1 MEDSM
6 LGWLKRIMGIG
17 AQEVTAM
24 CEPIFETDPGINPA
38 PVMIKKFQSLTRVL
52 QPAHTL
58 RLRPGP
64 EKPAFSETSQVAT
77 RQLPLDWYGTT
88 DTGKMRVRNEDNF
101 SVLALAGKTL
111 FVVADGMGGHDAGE
125 VSSKIAMD
133 AVCKVVQ
140 EEHEQSS
147 DLLLLVERAV
157 QQANNEVR
165 QEATRKG
172 SNMGTTLCVALVAD
186 DAAYIA
192 NVGDSRAYWIEDG
205 SLSQITT
212 DHSLVAKLVGAGKL
226 TKEEARTHPKANLLF
241 RTIGTDENVI
251 VDTFRVALKKGG
263 ALLLCTDGLWG
274 EVDDD
279 DINKVCTTERDAKAM
294 GDRLVELANER
305 GGKDNITAVA
315 VRVL

>member
-1 MEDSM
+1 MEYS
-6 LGWLKRIMGIG
+6 LSGCLKRIMGISV
-17 AQEVTAM
+17 QEGIEM
-24 CEPIFETDPGINPA
+24 RRPIVEIDPGKSPA
-38 PVMIKKFQSLTRVL
+38 PVRTKKIQNLTRVL

-64 EKPAFSETSQVAT
+64 EPVLSETT
-77 RQLPLDWYGTT
+77 RPLPLDWYGTT
-88 DTGKMRVRNEDNF
+88 DRGKIRRCNEDNF
-101 SVLALAGKTL
+101 SILAFANKAL

-125 VSSKIAMD
+125 VASKIAMNT
-133 AVCKVVQ
+133 VCRVVQ

-147 DLLLLVERAV
+147 DLLSLVERAV

-186 DAAYIA
+186 DAAFIA

-205 SLSQITT
+205 SFSQVTT
-212 DHSLVAKLVGAGKL
+212 DHSLVAKLVNAGKL

-241 RTIGTDENVI
+241 RTIGSDNSVT
-251 VDTFRVALKKGG
+251 VDTFRVALNKGG
-263 ALLLCTDGLWG
+263 TLLLCTDGLWG
-274 EVDDD
+274 EVADD
-279 DINKVCTTERDAKAM
+279 DIRKVCATALDVKAM
-294 GDRLVELANER
+294 GNRLVELANEQ

-315 VRVL
+315 VKVL